1 MCKAAIR
8 AVRHGAGGTTIVALQ
23 SMTGFARAVADHD
36 GAAIAWEVK
45 SVNGKSV
52 ELRLR
57 LPPGFERL
65 EQAVRQAAQ
74 KRFSRGNFQA
84 TLTVVRPG
92 GLQAQPVV
100 NEAFLKDVAG
110 LAFRLQEQFGVTPA
124 SADGLLGLRGVLD
137 VPEQIDSD
145 EARAA
150 LDATLLSAFDRAL
163 VALESARATEGE
175 ALRLV
180 LLGHVDAI
188 EALTLRAET
197 DPSRDPSV
205 IRERLAEQVRL
216 LLDASA
222 NLDESRLHM
231 EAAFLATKADI
242 REEIDRLKTHVA
254 SARNLLGSGGPVGRK
269 LDFLAQEF
277 NRESNTLCSKS
288 NAASVTAI
296 GLELKAVV
304 DQFREQVQNLE

>member
-1 MCKAAIR
+1 M
-8 AVRHGAGGTTIVALQ
+8 TLQ
-23 SMTGFARAVADHD
+23 SMTGFARAVADID
-36 GAAIAWEVK
+36 GVSIAWEVK

-65 EQAVRQAAQ
+65 EPAARQAVQ

-84 TLTVVRPG
+84 TLTVGRAG

-110 LAFRLQEQFGVTPA
+110 LAQRLQEQFGVAPP
-124 SADGLLGLRGVLD
+124 SADGLLALRGVLD
-137 VPEQIDSD
+137 VPEPTES
-145 EARAA
+145 EEVRAA
-150 LDATLLSAFDRAL
+150 LDAALLSALDTAL
-163 VALESARATEGE
+163 AGLEAARGAEGE
-175 ALRLV
+175 ALKAL

-188 EALTLRAET
+188 EALTLRAEA
-197 DPSRDPSV
+197 DPSRDPAV
-205 IRERLAEQVRL
+205 IREKLAEQVRL
-216 LLDASA
+216 LMDASA

-254 SARNLLGSGGPVGRK
+254 SARSLLGSAGAVGRK

-288 NAASVTAI
+288 NAASVTAV